1 MKREY
6 PVAPIVAVGAVI
18 LDGDRILLIR
28 RDREPARGRWTFPG
42 GAVELGESLEEAVR
56 REAFEET
63 GLRVAVGEVATVIDR
78 VERDGAGRVR
88 YHYVIV
94 DYFARAVGGTLQPAS
109 DVSDA
114 RWVGLEELDSLELTE
129 KAGALARE
137 LLGERD
143 GPHKGVT
150 PHPNP
155 SPARGRGAVSR
166 LP

>member
-6 PVAPIVAVGAVI
+6 PAAPIVAVGAVI

-42 GAVELGESLEEAVR
+42 GAVELGESLDEAVR
-56 REAFEET
+56 REALEET
-63 GLRVAVGEVATVIDR
+63 GLQVAVGEVATVIDR
-78 VERDGAGRVR
+78 VERDDDGGVR

-94 DYFARAVGGTLQPAS
+94 DYFACPLGGALQPAS

-114 RWVGLEELDSLELTE
+114 RWVGLEELDGLEMTE
-129 KAGALARE
+129 KAGAMARR
-137 LLGERD
+137 LLGKQD
-143 GPHKGVT
+143 S

-155 SPARGRGAVSR
+155 SPGGRGA
-166 LP
+166 

>member
-6 PVAPIVAVGAVI
+6 PDAPIVAVGAVI

-28 RDREPARGRWTFPG
+28 RDLEPARGRWTFPG

-78 VERDGAGRVR
+78 VERDGDGHVR

-114 RWVGLEELDSLELTE
+114 RWVGLEELDSLEMTE
-129 KAGALARE
+129 KAGVLARE
-137 LLGERD
+137 LLG
-143 GPHKGVT
+143 
-150 PHPNP
+150 
-155 SPARGRGAVSR
+155 
-166 LP
+166 